1 VFALTLAFVLAPR
14 QAAAASQTLPN
25 RVASVNRQQ
34 PQLAVRTE
42 KNVEYGREAGDP
54 LLLDLYTPIDER
66 PGLRPGIV
74 FIHGG
79 GWTSG
84 DKAEFA
90 DKAREMAGRGY
101 VAVSVNYRLAP
112 KHRFP
117 AAVQDVE
124 RAVRWLKGRATEL
137 RLDPDRIASMGAS
150 AGGHLAAMLGLR
162 DTWEKRTGPAETS
175 ARVRCVVD
183 YFGRMDLNLEPTG
196 TGMTDYRPAFIG
208 RPKTEAQDLWA
219 EASPITYVD
228 AKTAPFLIVHG
239 AVDPQVEP
247 AQSIKMLAALEKA
260 NVEATLVLLGNQGHG
275 FKGPAAIQAW
285 DTAKAFLDR
294 HLLR

>member
-1 VFALTLAFVLAPR
+1 MLALSLAFLLAPQQAPAAPR
-14 QAAAASQTLPN
+14 QQPLLPV
-25 RVASVNRQQ
+25 RV
-34 PQLAVRTE
+34 E
-42 KNVEYGREAGDP
+42 KNVEYGRESGEP
-54 LLLDLYTPIDER
+54 LLLDLYAPTEER

-79 GWTSG
+79 GWAGG
-84 DKAEFA
+84 DKTEFA

-112 KHRFP
+112 KHHFP

-124 RAVRWLKGRATEL
+124 RAVRWLKSRATEL
-137 RLDPDRIASMGAS
+137 HLDPERIASMGAS
-150 AGGHLAAMLGLR
+150 AGGHLAAMLGVR
-162 DTWEKRTGPAETS
+162 DTWGRKTGPVEVS
-175 ARVRCVVD
+175 ARVACVVD
-183 YFGRMDLNLEPTG
+183 YYGRMDLNLEPTG
-196 TGMTDYRPAFIG
+196 TGMTDFRPGFIG
-208 RPKTEAQDLWA
+208 RPKSEAQDLWA
-219 EASPITYVD
+219 EASPISYVD
-228 AKTAPFLIVHG
+228 AKTAPFLMVHG

-275 FKGPAAIQAW
+275 FRGPAAAQAW

-294 HLLR
+294 HLMR